1 MSLQDSTDDA
11 DDSEVGELVYIS
23 GPKDI
28 QFREYPVPDPET
40 HAVVTEV
47 ERTNVCGS
55 ELHVWRGDHPL
66 TDCVLGHEAICRVSK
81 LGEKVDTD
89 SAGQPISEGDLV
101 APVYFQTCQHCEFC
115 RRGEFY
121 RCANDYE
128 HAGKSPEI
136 WPHFHAPWGTHY
148 YIYPNQ
154 HFYKLPDALEAT
166 PDIAAAANC
175 ALSQVK
181 FGLDETGVEFGDTV
195 VIQGAGGLGLNVTA
209 YANERGA
216 ETIVIEGVDQRIERA
231 REFGADHVIDFREYE
246 TATAR
251 TDRVRELTDGVG
263 ADVAVEVA
271 GVPEAFNEGIDLL
284 RVGGRYLEMGN
295 VRPGHTI
302 DFDPGKLVRKS
313 IDVTTAVEYNPWVL
327 YESLEFL
334 AKTKDTYP
342 YEKLLDAE
350 YSLIDVEEA
359 LERSERRELTRAT
372 LVPHDH

>member
-1 MSLQDSTDDA
+1 MSLQDTST
-11 DDSEVGELVYIS
+11 SEETTEMGELVYID
-23 GPKDI
+23 GPKDLE
-28 QFREYPVPDPET
+28 FREYPVPSPEP

-47 ERTNVCGS
+47 VRTNVCGS

-66 TDCVLGHEAICRVSK
+66 SDCVLGHEAICRVSD
-81 LGEKVDTD
+81 LGEKVTTD

-121 RCANDYE
+121 RCENDYE

-154 HFYKLPDALEAT
+154 HFYKLPEELLET
-166 PDIAAAANC
+166 PSLAAAANC

-181 FGLDETGVEFGDTV
+181 FGLDRTGIDYNDTV
-195 VIQGAGGLGLNVTA
+195 VVQGAGGLGLNATA

-231 REFGADHVIDFREYE
+231 QEFGADHVIDFREHE
-246 TATAR
+246 SADAR
-251 TDRVRELTDGVG
+251 ADKVHALTDGVG

-271 GVPEAFNEGIDLL
+271 GVPEAFNEGIELL
-284 RVGGRYLEMGN
+284 RTGGRYLEMGN

-313 IDVTTAVEYNPWVL
+313 IDVTTAVEYDPWVL

-334 AKTKDTYP
+334 ANTKDEYP

-350 YSLIDVEEA
+350 YDLVDVEEA
-359 LERSERRELTRAT
+359 LERSEQRDLTRAT
-372 LVPHDH
+372 LVPHSH